1 MAPKEFSVTIY
12 SCHDCLGWVPPGQAL
27 LRSISF
33 RQVAY
38 CRECWEQ
45 NHAGIVP
52 APRRSPEDAWRTP
65 VEA

>member
-1 MAPKEFSVTIY
+1 MTIY
-12 SCHDCLGWVPPGQAL
+12 SCHDCLGPVPAGEAL

-33 RQVAY
+33 QQVAY
-38 CRECWEQ
+38 CRPCWEQ

-52 APRRSPEDAWRTP
+52 APRRSPEDAWRTA